1 MNLVTALQLISAKD
15 KDGISVIAEKGANIN
30 FNSDSVVRITIKEEY
45 RTAENNETSGKITGI
60 SRDGITLN
68 EKNLVPYGKIKEIRI
83 TAQNYS

>member
-30 FNSDSVVRITIKEEY
+30 FDSDSIARITIKELY
-45 RTAENNETSGKITGI
+45 ITAENKETSGKITGI